1 MVRTLRHFLD
11 FCYLAR
17 RNILEEKSLLAM
29 GASLTSFH
37 AERVIFET
45 VGVRADPISLPR
57 QHSMVHYVPNIR
69 KFGAPNG
76 LCTSITESRHIKA
89 VKEPWRRSNR
99 YNALAQMLISNQRL
113 DKLAMAKV
121 DFTNRG
127 MLKGSCLTSAQE
139 YRLARQMEMDE
150 TPGEYMLRNL
160 SANLKLMDPFRWSR
174 AS

>member
-17 RNILEEKSLLAM
+17 RNVLDVNSLRAM
-29 GASLTSFH
+29 ESSLTLFH

-45 VGVRADPISLPR
+45 VGVRADTISLPR

-76 LCTSITESRHIKA
+76 LCTSITESKHIQA

-99 YNALAQMLISNQRL
+99 YNTLSQMLVSNQHL

-121 DFTNRG
+121 DYTKRT
-127 MLKGSCLTSAQE
+127 MLKGSCLSSAQE
-139 YRLARQMEMDE
+139 HRLARQMEMEE
-150 TPGEYMLRNL
+150 TPGE
-160 SANLKLMDPFRWSR
+160 
-174 AS
+174 